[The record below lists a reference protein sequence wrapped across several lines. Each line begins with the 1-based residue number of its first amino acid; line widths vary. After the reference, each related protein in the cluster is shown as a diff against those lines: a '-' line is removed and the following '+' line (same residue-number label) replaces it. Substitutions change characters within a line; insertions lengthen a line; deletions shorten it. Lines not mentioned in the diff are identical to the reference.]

1 MVDDDLQR
9 LRSWELTSWLYVP
22 TVRSHRWA
30 GAIECGARSR
40 AVLDQWVQLWA
51 EAGKA
56 AADDDDSVVSGGG
69 GEAAGGGQGAW
80 AIKNFHADVMKPCLQ
95 QLVELDDAG
104 TTLVTRSSPTLE
116 KRSFPYPRE
125 DHSYYAQLCLTIEAA
140 AEPTMLPTCRFGPAK
155 RERGVSMG
163 CE

>member
-9 LRSWELTSWLYVP
+9 LRSWELMSWLYVP

-56 AADDDDSVVSGGG
+56 AADDAVVVVGRRRADDAAHLQIRA
-69 GEAAGGGQGAW
+69 GEEGTRRLDGLRVAL
-80 AIKNFHADVMKPCLQ
+80 P
-95 QLVELDDAG
+95 VEL
-104 TTLVTRSSPTLE
+104 
-116 KRSFPYPRE
+116 
-125 DHSYYAQLCLTIEAA
+125 CLAA
-140 AEPTMLPTCRFGPAK
+140 
-155 RERGVSMG
+155 VS
-163 CE
+163 ES

>member
-69 GEAAGGGQGAW
+69 EAAGGGQGAW
-80 AIKNFHADVMKPCLQ
+80 AIKNFHADVMKSAPC
-95 QLVELDDAG
+95 
-104 TTLVTRSSPTLE
+104 
-116 KRSFPYPRE
+116 
-125 DHSYYAQLCLTIEAA
+125 H
-140 AEPTMLPTCRFGPAK
+140 LPGANPDSGPAG
-155 RERGVSMG
+155 RPGF
-163 CE
+163 CCHD